1 VVRPAGP
8 GQISQA
14 HADNLSAAA
23 VKAVRGPAAAK
34 LLENDAA
41 IPIPIPIGSA
51 AAEFAAFIPQ
61 EQKRWKPVIERARI
75 KPE

>member
-1 VVRPAGP
+1 
-8 GQISQA
+8 ISQA

-23 VKAVRGPAAAK
+23 VKAMRGPAAVK
-34 LLENDAA
+34 LLENDTAIL